1 MSPADSTATI
11 IVVGDALVSDLIE
24 AYLHG
29 AKPPIGVI
37 KATSVAQALAVLES
51 PTRVHLA
58 LFDWKLPEVSGL
70 SAFRELRKRYAEFP
84 VAVLSG
90 EASAETVRVAIEAG
104 ACGFVSSCLAGP
116 AFVAALRL
124 MLAGEM
130 YFPPALFQELTEGP
144 RSEADGL
151 VDTLTPRE
159 LETLKHLSRGRSN
172 KEIARAMNIEIVTVT
187 LHLTNLYRKLRVSGR
202 VQAVR
207 RAVEAGV
214 RLGCS

>member
-1 MSPADSTATI
+1 MSLADSTVTI

-24 AYLHG
+24 AYLLG
-29 AKPPIGVI
+29 AEPPIGVI
-37 KATSVAQALAVLES
+37 KATSAAQALAVLES
-51 PTRVHLA
+51 PTKVHLA
-58 LFDWKLPEVSGL
+58 LFDWRLPDVSGL

-90 EASAETVRVAIEAG
+90 EASAETVRAAIEAG
-104 ACGFVSSCLAGP
+104 ACGFVSNRLPGP

-130 YFPPALFQELTEGP
+130 YFPPTLFQEVPDGP
-144 RSEADGL
+144 RSEAGGL
-151 VDTLTPRE
+151 VETLTPRE
-159 LETLKHLSRGRSN
+159 LETLKHLSKGRSN

-187 LHLTNLYRKLRVSGR
+187 LHLTNIYRKLGVSSR

-214 RLGCS
+214 QLGCG